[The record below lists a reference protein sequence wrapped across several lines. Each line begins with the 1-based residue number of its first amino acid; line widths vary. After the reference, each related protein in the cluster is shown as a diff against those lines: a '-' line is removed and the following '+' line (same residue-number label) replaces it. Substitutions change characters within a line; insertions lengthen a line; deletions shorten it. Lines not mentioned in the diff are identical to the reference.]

1 MDKLLDRKN
10 SSIKVPDLRGHFRV
24 IKNCRKEINVAYS
37 LILSAKHT
45 MKSISGGQSA
55 ILLRDQS
62 CSMD

>member
-45 MKSISGGQSA
+45 MRSISGLEGSFSVKVQFF
-55 ILLRDQS
+55 
-62 CSMD
+62 